1 MSVAATIPVADVGLR
16 SANSVSPRADHVEVI
31 PWSGLSTSDRARW
44 NELRASQLEF
54 VTPFFSL
61 EFFDAVHASRG
72 DVLVAVISAQDE
84 VVAFLPFH
92 RIGKVAW
99 PAGRYFNDAHNLVM
113 RPGTSV
119 DWPWLL
125 KKCGVKAYDF
135 HALVGEQNHLP
146 PSSFQGTTESFCAL
160 IGNDSKAFLA
170 QLESDH
176 RTIRRQEQ
184 KSRKMAREIGPLSVE
199 VDCRDPLL
207 LDQAIR
213 WKRDQYRRTNILD
226 LFTPDWTRD
235 MMRHLHASQS
245 LGIQSSG
252 IQSSGM
258 RGILSV
264 LRAGDTV
271 VATHVGMIEKDLLH
285 YWFPTYDVQYS
296 RYSPGTAL
304 FKEIVR
310 AADQHGIRCID
321 MGYGEQ
327 PYKRKQTDTITTVR
341 HGCVSRSM
349 IYRNVRALR
358 IAATAAVKQ
367 LPMKAALK
375 HVLRKVNPDAG
386 ISKIG

>member
-1 MSVAATIPVADVGLR
+1 M
-16 SANSVSPRADHVEVI
+16 
-31 PWSGLSTSDRARW
+31 
-44 NELRASQLEF
+44 
-54 VTPFFSL
+54 TPFFSL

-72 DVLVAVISAQDE
+72 DVWVAVISARDE

-113 RPGTSV
+113 RPGTMV

-125 KKCGVKAYDF
+125 KQCGVKAYDF
-135 HALVGEQNHLP
+135 HALVGEQSHLP
-146 PSSFQGTTESFCAL
+146 SSSFQGTTESFCAL
-160 IGNDSKAFLA
+160 IGNDSKAFLD
-170 QLESDH
+170 QLEKDH

-184 KSRKMAREIGPLSVE
+184 KSRKMSREIGPLSVE

-207 LDQAIR
+207 LDQAIQ
-213 WKRDQYRRTNILD
+213 WKREQYRRTNILD
-226 LFTPDWTRD
+226 LFTPDWTRE
-235 MMRHLHASQS
+235 MLRHLHASQS
-245 LGIQSSG
+245 
-252 IQSSGM
+252 SGM
-258 RGILSV
+258 RGLLSV

-271 VATHVGMIEKDLLH
+271 VAAHVGMIENDLLH
-285 YWFPTYDVQYS
+285 YWFPTYDIQYS

-310 AADQHGIRCID
+310 SADQHGIRCID

-341 HGCVSRSM
+341 HGCVSGSV

-367 LPMKAALK
+367 MPMKAALK
-375 HVLRKVNPDAG
+375 HMLRKVNPDAG